1 MDFPL
6 FVYSM
11 YYLYCTIESCFFV
24 YKKKCLYSLLRVIHE
39 IKFLERQV
47 LMSQLQFSSVAQ
59 SCPTLC
65 ELMDCS
71 TPCLPVHHQ
80 LPEFTQT
87 HVHRVGDAIQPSH
100 VLSSPSPPAF
110 NLSQHQGLFQ
120 CIRWPKYWSFSF
132 SISPSNEHSG
142 LISCRMDWTPRM
154 ESKGLSRVFSN
165 TTVKH
170 NVPA

>member
-1 MDFPL
+1 MHCFTIQDNEITKHLWNVSQKSSALCYFDSSLWFEKFFYIHLKHMDFPL
-6 FVYSM
+6 FVNSM

-71 TPCLPVHHQ
+71 TPCLPVHNQ

-120 CIRWPKYWSFSF
+120 
-132 SISPSNEHSG
+132 
-142 LISCRMDWTPRM
+142 
-154 ESKGLSRVFSN
+154 
-165 TTVKH
+165 
-170 NVPA
+170 